1 MARVEQI
8 EYSEDALH
16 FKLHRL
22 GQCKGQWFIAPE
34 RGLQP
39 LQNLIGAIMAQ
50 NLSGQQHFQN
60 FSVTLQLGMEMM
72 EGVQSGHN
80 AKPKPAVSVQE
91 VPYEGIT
98 GQLRAYICKDH
109 RNLLAHLDG
118 YSWVAQ
124 MVAQRTDNTVPE

>member
-8 EYSEDALH
+8 EYSEDAFH

-34 RGLQP
+34 RALQP

-50 NLSGQQHFQN
+50 NLSGEQHFQN
-60 FSVTLQLGMEMM
+60 LSITLELRVQTT

-80 AKPKPAVSVQE
+80 AKTKPAVSGQQVS
-91 VPYEGIT
+91 YEGIT
-98 GQLRAYICKDH
+98 GQLRAYIRKD
-109 RNLLAHLDG
+109 RDNL
-118 YSWVAQ
+118 
-124 MVAQRTDNTVPE
+124 